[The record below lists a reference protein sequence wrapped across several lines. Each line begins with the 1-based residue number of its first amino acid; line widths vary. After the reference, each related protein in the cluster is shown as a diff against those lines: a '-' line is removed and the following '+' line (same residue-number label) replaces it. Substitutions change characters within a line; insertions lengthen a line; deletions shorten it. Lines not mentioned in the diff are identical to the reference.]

1 MTLKQ
6 AVRKLGGPNRA
17 ATLYNLAYLG
27 QRDAIG
33 AKIER
38 LPRSTL
44 ETWVNKTSKTKA
56 TDSIRRVIELADR
69 PVSQLDRLLNPPP
82 KRSRRGKESSKAKAQ
97 SEARNVA

>member
-17 ATLYNLAYLG
+17 SNIYNAAFKGKRDSLG
-27 QRDAIG
+27 DL
-33 AKIER
+33 IER

-56 TDSIRRVIELADR
+56 TDAIRRILDLAKRSTASHDA
-69 PVSQLDRLLNPPP
+69 LLKRE
-82 KRSRRGKESSKAKAQ
+82 KRSRNGKVKAQAKAET
-97 SEARNVA
+97 EARHVA